1 LVHAPRVPTIK
12 RLVALEKEFAAIEQ
26 LTKELRKRL
35 DTVAET
41 VRIAADE
48 LTKLKRRRQLR

>member
-1 LVHAPRVPTIK
+1 MPTIK